1 MTLKGMQEQVLN
13 QQMSDNFEVLKK
25 LGQGGFGT
33 VWLCRR
39 TTAAARVCSSLPCF
53 DSAALYDTSS
63 PTRLTPLG
71 F

>member
-39 TTAAARVCSSLPCF
+39 TTSAARARF
-53 DSAALYDTSS
+53 YAFLYAEYSCICVY
-63 PTRLTPLG
+63 R
-71 F
+71 

>member
-39 TTAAARVCSSLPCF
+39 TTAATRVCSSRLCF
-53 DSAALYDTSS
+53 DSVALLVLSD
-63 PTRLTPLG
+63 G
-71 F
+71 